1 MSDPAV
7 SVERLTIDVSDIVG
21 AAASVAAVRY
31 QPSEATNAND
41 NGLLFVC
48 LPGGTYSYRYFDL
61 AVPGHPGYSFA
72 RDVAGRGHTVVAFDN
87 LGTGDS
93 SRPACEVGM
102 DLQAAATAHA
112 MKTIGGHERTVVGVG
127 HSMGGYVAIF
137 QQARFRSFD
146 AVAILGTTN
155 QAVRIIDLPTEFID
169 AAGHGAQERQR
180 LVETLLAGFPEP
192 YLENSRGPLLA
203 AFHLDDVPGPVLDA
217 DLTTETVVPRLAA
230 AQATVPGIALDA
242 AAMIDVPVFLAFG
255 DVDVSPCPH
264 LEPSAYP
271 ASHDVTLF
279 VLPESAHCHNLAT
292 SRQVLWDRLEAWATT
307 VA

>member
-1 MSDPAV
+1 MSDPSV
-7 SVERLTIDVSDIVG
+7 SVERLIIDVSDVVG
-21 AAASVAAVRY
+21 EAASLAAARY
-31 QPSEATNAND
+31 QPSEGAKTNRP
-41 NGLLFVC
+41 LLVC

-72 RDVAGRGHTVVAFDN
+72 RDLAGRGYTVVAFDN
-87 LGTGDS
+87 LGTGES
-93 SRPACEVGM
+93 SRPGCEVGM
-102 DLQAAATAHA
+102 DLQAAVTAHA
-112 MKTIGGHERTVVGVG
+112 IEELAGDNRSVVGVG

-155 QAVRIIDLPTEFID
+155 QAVRILDLPAEFVD
-169 AAGHGAQERQR
+169 AAGQGAEERER
-180 LVETLLAGFPEP
+180 LVATLLAGFPEP
-192 YLENSRGPLLA
+192 YLESSRGPLLP
-203 AFHLDDVPGPVLDA
+203 AFHLDDVPAAVLEA

-264 LEPSAYP
+264 LEPSTYP
-271 ASHDVTLF
+271 ASPDITLF
-279 VLPESAHCHNLAT
+279 LLSASAHCHNLAT
-292 SRQVLWDRLEAWATT
+292 SRQVLWDRLEAWATV